1 MDLAR
6 SARVAAAELT
16 RAMDM
21 AVVGEDAFQTAR
33 EGPGVGCPLM
43 VSLGSGLH
51 FEEAIWFNSLGT

>member
-1 MDLAR
+1 
-6 SARVAAAELT
+6 
-16 RAMDM
+16 MDM